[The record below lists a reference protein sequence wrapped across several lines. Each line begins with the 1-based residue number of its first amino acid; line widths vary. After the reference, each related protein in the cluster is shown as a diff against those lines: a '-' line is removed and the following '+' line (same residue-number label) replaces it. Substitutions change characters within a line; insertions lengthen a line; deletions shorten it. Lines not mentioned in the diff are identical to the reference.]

1 MSERDFIVEVFDPVT
16 IVQEMATGRDV
27 LVPIPQETL
36 DAIKQDDDDPRFATF
51 VIESGWSKS
60 KRLWG
65 ASVFQSVQEQIENS
79 GGEPIVGYLGHIRPD
94 DDPYSFP
101 DIQFQWLK
109 SKLEKV
115 GEKTRLFTKAYVLP
129 DTKARYYLKRGI
141 AKSVSWRGDAL
152 LKPIKGGVEVSNF
165 TMESID
171 LARPR
176 KSGMSARMV
185 GALASEMEEGGN
197 SVKSEEIAALQEN
210 ELRAYNPTVI
220 TAIEKAAKDPLLTQA
235 SEQTAEIEKLK
246 QSDVALAE
254 IRKELGVADDV
265 DVLDVVKQYAAKLK
279 EAGKT
284 VRDSILRGVIE
295 KKFKDEPTRK
305 LMQRVLATEMT
316 GLDLK
321 LDEDHRSDDE
331 KLVDEMVN
339 KFVNEDEDLKSLV
352 SEMEDDPK
360 NPPSGGGN
368 ERDKPRELKAG
379 YSNSRIRVRAAGR

>member
-1 MSERDFIVEVFDPVT
+1 MEREFIVEIFDPVT
-16 IVQEMATGRDV
+16 IVSEMATGSDV
-27 LVPIPQETL
+27 LVSIPPDTL
-36 DAIKQDDDDPRFATF
+36 EAIKQDDENPRFATF

-65 ASVFQSVQEQIENS
+65 PEVFESVQEQINNP
-79 GGEPIVGYLGHIRPD
+79 GNEPIVGYLGHIRPD

-101 DIQFQWLK
+101 DVQFQWLK
-109 SKLEKV
+109 AKLGRAGDKV
-115 GEKTRLFTKAYVLP
+115 RLFTKAYVLP

-141 AKSVSWRGDAL
+141 AKSVSWRGEAIQ
-152 LKPIKGGVEVSNF
+152 KPIKGGVSVADF

-176 KSGMSARMV
+176 KAGMSARMV

-197 SVKSEEIAALQEN
+197 SVKPEEIAALQEN
-210 ELRAYNPTVI
+210 ELRAHN
-220 TAIEKAAKDPLLTQA
+220 PLLVKVIEEKGAEPLNTKIG
-235 SEQTAEIEKLK
+235 EQTTEIEKLK
-246 QSDVALAE
+246 ESDDALTE
-254 IRKELGVADDV
+254 IRKELGVDEKT
-265 DVLDVVKQYAAKLK
+265 DVLDVVKQYAAKLR

-284 VRDSILRGVIE
+284 VRESILRGVIE

-331 KLVDEMVN
+331 KKVAEMVN
-339 KFVNEDEDLKSLV
+339 NFVNEDEDLKSLV
-352 SEMEDDPK
+352 SEMEE
-360 NPPSGGGN
+360 NPPTPPGSGSDDRG
-368 ERDKPRELKAG
+368 KPRELKAG
-379 YSNSRIRVRAAGR
+379 YANSRIRVRAANR